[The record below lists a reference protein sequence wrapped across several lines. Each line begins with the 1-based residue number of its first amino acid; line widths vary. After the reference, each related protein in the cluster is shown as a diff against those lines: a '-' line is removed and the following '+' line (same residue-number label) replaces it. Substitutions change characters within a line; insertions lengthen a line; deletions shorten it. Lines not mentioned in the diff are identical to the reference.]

1 MLFAVFLYRGIHFL
15 TVNVIGILHD
25 TNLLCSYLTDNTD
38 TKSRSREWL
47 TEDKFL
53 RDAKLQTR
61 FADFIFEE
69 VAQRLDD
76 FLEIHIIRE
85 TADVVVGLDHCG
97 FSAKSGLYHIRVDG
111 SLCQEI
117 HGSDLLCLFLED
129 TDKFLSDNFT
139 FFSGSVTP
147 ASFP

>member
-76 FLEIHIIRE
+76 FFEIYVVRQSS
-85 TADVVVGLDHCG
+85 DVMMGFDDGG
-97 FSAKSGLYHIRVDG
+97 FSADAALYLSLIHI
-111 SLCQEI
+111 
-117 HGSDLLCLFLED
+117 
-129 TDKFLSDNFT
+129 
-139 FFSGSVTP
+139 
-147 ASFP
+147 

>member
-76 FLEIHIIRE
+76 FLEIYEVR
-85 TADVVVGLDHCG
+85 
-97 FSAKSGLYHIRVDG
+97 
-111 SLCQEI
+111 
-117 HGSDLLCLFLED
+117 
-129 TDKFLSDNFT
+129 
-139 FFSGSVTP
+139 
-147 ASFP
+147 